1 MEQYIIWGVTI
12 LALNACNTALTR
24 ARSSGSLVYHTVM
37 ACAAGVTW
45 IFNQLFAV
53 NILYDIWHHQDWLL
67 FAVIG
72 VFYIILT
79 AIGSVG
85 SHWLLVR
92 YIESGKSRVGARL

>member
-1 MEQYIIWGVTI
+1 MSLSSGLKLTPKRKPRKLSNMEQYLIWAIII

-37 ACAAGVTW
+37 ACIAGVTW

-67 FAVIG
+67 FAIIG
-72 VFYIILT
+72 VFYIVLT
-79 AIGSVG
+79 AI
-85 SHWLLVR
+85 
-92 YIESGKSRVGARL
+92 

>member
-1 MEQYIIWGVTI
+1 MLQYISWGIIV

-37 ACAAGVTW
+37 ACVAGVTW
-45 IFNQLFAV
+45 IFNQLLSV
-53 NILYDIWHHQDWLL
+53 NILYDIWHSRNWLL

-72 VFYIILT
+72 VFYIVLT
-79 AIGSVG
+79 AVGSVG

-92 YIESGKSRVGARL
+92 FVEGGKAQIGQKL